1 MFPFYTPL
9 KTSEHQGFSDVFRG
23 YRKGILP
30 WNGLCNQFFD
40 ADWNA
45 PLKRHT
51 KLIEMLGV
59 MFEMLGIML
68 EMLGVMLEMLGIM
81 LETPSISNQMCEKP
95 ILKFCI
101 RNTWY
106 FDRNSRFCI
115 KILGFL
121 FELIGFSF
129 EITHL
134 CYQNTKRETPSAY
147 IHMSWDS
154 LLLCT

>member
-1 MFPFYTPL
+1 
-9 KTSEHQGFSDVFRG
+9 
-23 YRKGILP
+23 
-30 WNGLCNQFFD
+30 
-40 ADWNA
+40 
-45 PLKRHT
+45 
-51 KLIEMLGV
+51 MLGV
-59 MFEMLGIML
+59 I
-68 EMLGVMLEMLGIM
+68 LEMLGIM
-81 LETPSISNQMCEKP
+81 LEIPSISNQMCEKPSISNHICEKP

-154 LLLCT
+154 LLLCTWLHSFWMTPRSLFAWILLAMRNNEENKREICILLRNIKKP